1 MRAPF
6 TPWAE
11 RPGTIVAPS
20 KPPTLYPLTTHQL
33 AVQGRPNPLTG
44 KLYTGGYYKGHFAL
58 VGVTD
63 SGEVAPEPSA
73 TLWGDANSDVQVRT
87 ARHVH
92 GIHLYLNPS
101 CRPRGRTVPLS
112 QPSLANRQNLYVAET
127 DETGKMTKSWSMK
140 GTGIQS
146 GSPGHGAIV
155 NRVQVDGVRAM
166 LDRSHLAIK
175 ALPSPTLTPYP

>member
-44 KLYTGGYYKGHFAL
+44 KLYTGGDYKGHFAL

-92 GIHLYLNPS
+92 GAHLYLNPS
-101 CRPRGRTVPLS
+101 CRPRYTALVSAALFCLIPARQSTEPLRCGDGREREDDQKLVDERHGHPSWLAWPWS
-112 QPSLANRQNLYVAET
+112 YCQPS
-127 DETGKMTKSWSMK
+127 
-140 GTGIQS
+140 
-146 GSPGHGAIV
+146 
-155 NRVQVDGVRAM
+155 
-166 LDRSHLAIK
+166 
-175 ALPSPTLTPYP
+175 PS